1 MAVTTS
7 TSSPDEELRCRAHEL
22 AQRWLPMLLTRL
34 SIENSVI
41 LEMRSELADDEELL
55 RRLGRASAA
64 TQQVARQNDG
74 ETGEVAHSALAL
86 IAELT
91 RGIRLIGVAPVA
103 AEEALGR
110 VNQNLLGLLAGL
122 PNSTVRAGLAR
133 STWWS
138 RLLSRNATTRA
149 LAS

>member
-34 SIENSVI
+34 GIENSVI
-41 LEMRSELADDEELL
+41 LEMRSELHDDGELL
-55 RRLGRASAA
+55 RRLDLASLA
-64 TQQVARQNDG
+64 TQRIARQNNG

-86 IAELT
+86 IALLT
-91 RGIRLIGVAPVA
+91 RGIRLIDVAPVA
-103 AEEALGR
+103 ADEALAR

-138 RLLSRNATTRA
+138 RLMSRNASARA